1 MEAFGCSGV
10 IFLKSALFSSSIDR
24 RRLPPLYRLARPP
37 LSPVVVDPVVV
48 VPVVLV
54 VGVDVVDVVD
64 VIVVLGAVVVV
75 VVDVIVVLGAVLS
88 SSSFSL
94 LPSPP
99 SLTTLLSLPFPP
111 SQEVIAGYTRF
122 LPPTERLGD

>member
-54 VGVDVVDVVD
+54 VGVDVVDVVV
-64 VIVVLGAVVVV
+64 VIVVLGAVVV

>member
-54 VGVDVVDVVD
+54 VGVDVVDV
-64 VIVVLGAVVVV
+64 IVVLGAVVVVV

>member
-54 VGVDVVDVVD
+54 VGVDVVDV
-64 VIVVLGAVVVV
+64 IVVLGAVVV

>member
-54 VGVDVVDVVD
+54 VGVDVVDV
-64 VIVVLGAVVVV
+64 IVVLGAVVVVV

-88 SSSFSL
+88 SSSL

>member
-75 VVDVIVVLGAVLS
+75 VVVDVIVVLGAVLS
-88 SSSFSL
+88 SSSL